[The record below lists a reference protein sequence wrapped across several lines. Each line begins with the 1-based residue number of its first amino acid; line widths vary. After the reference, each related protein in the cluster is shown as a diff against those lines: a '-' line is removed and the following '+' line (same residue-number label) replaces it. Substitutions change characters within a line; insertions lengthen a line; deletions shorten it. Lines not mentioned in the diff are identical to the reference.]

1 METALEANAA
11 IVGLV
16 SSLIS
21 WAGFLTLVWLV
32 KDFLVL
38 GFTRAA
44 VFVLQNAREE
54 TQRWLIRG
62 LVNRD
67 MTLDELYQEMSS
79 ARERRTLPRS

>member
-1 METALEANAA
+1 VIAEMETALEANAA

-21 WAGFLTLVWLV
+21 WAGFLTLVWL
-32 KDFLVL
+32 
-38 GFTRAA
+38 
-44 VFVLQNAREE
+44 LQNAREE

-67 MTLDELYQEMSS
+67 MALEELYQEMSS
-79 ARERRTLPRS
+79 ARERRTPPRS